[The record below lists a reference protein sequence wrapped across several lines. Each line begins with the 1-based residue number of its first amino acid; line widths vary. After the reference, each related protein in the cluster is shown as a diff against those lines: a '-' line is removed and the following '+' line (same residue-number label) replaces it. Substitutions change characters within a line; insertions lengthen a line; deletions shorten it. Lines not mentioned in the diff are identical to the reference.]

1 MHRWVYAIDASIK
14 LFIRDINSFRL
25 LIINAAIPITI
36 LTTYEL
42 LMNILNTYVDSLTT
56 TVAPYSKSIINNAVY
71 FINSITYLVVAALV
85 IIFFVTSAFMVNGI
99 VRNLR
104 DDFRA
109 MISIFRSG
117 VGVIM
122 HIALIMLLISLY
134 SFTLGISIS
143 AALVLVLMKI
153 LTTLGIIPITNYGVD
168 ITGVLPVMLPLACVI
183 CVTYII
189 EGIIW
194 VRRYAYLP

>member
-1 MHRWVYAIDASIK
+1 MIK

-117 VGVIM
+117 VGG
-122 HIALIMLLISLY
+122 S
-134 SFTLGISIS
+134 
-143 AALVLVLMKI
+143 
-153 LTTLGIIPITNYGVD
+153 
-168 ITGVLPVMLPLACVI
+168 
-183 CVTYII
+183 
-189 EGIIW
+189 
-194 VRRYAYLP
+194 